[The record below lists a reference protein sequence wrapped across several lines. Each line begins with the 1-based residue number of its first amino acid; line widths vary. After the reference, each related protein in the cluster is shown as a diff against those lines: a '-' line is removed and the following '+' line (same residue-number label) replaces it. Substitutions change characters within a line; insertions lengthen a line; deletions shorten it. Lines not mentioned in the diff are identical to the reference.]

1 MKKRI
6 FNIILMITTILL
18 CGNNADR
25 AKDKVHAINHT
36 ENNMLIS
43 TKKAKS
49 IKNDDNISYVDNYI
63 EQYYYGDDYEGI
75 SYPDDV
81 NMASTPR
88 LISSSNGTYTDNGHT
103 DDKPTGATK
112 IDPKNSTIVGTLNK
126 NDWWTQFT
134 KGVGERD
141 EDYFRFSTKEK
152 LLYTFTF
159 ENPSDYYL
167 RILRFSEKHDFV
179 CSSQGNFSIE
189 LDPATY
195 FIHIYS
201 NNTDT
206 IVSDEYKISYNTERI
221 SNNNSFEIN
230 DSTLS
235 KYQMVLWENEIWPNN
250 SKRWVYKHEDLA
262 TRMKTRNS
270 EVSTGYIDPI
280 FSNGEND
287 IYMDDEI
294 YIDSALIIFD
304 KQLVREVR
312 KLIEKLYADLY
323 ETLTKKD
330 VEEVK
335 IEQINDGANFIL
347 NFISLYDDLSIYTLP
362 ITLLNIAYPLF
373 NFIFYN
379 YFTFTYTL
387 NERALG
393 IDFLTY
399 LKGLMSACTW
409 MPDTVNA
416 YLVIPQ
422 FYTIKN
428 RSIQSSKYIK
438 ESRTT
443 RISYVSTNLFK
454 DSIDF
459 KYKNAENK
467 INNVISVNDFLE
479 ETTENYTKFRGKITA
494 FQNTNELKE
503 YISTG
508 ADVGDAGDNVDFH
521 DYKNPVQ
528 IDSENHLLTCS
539 CGKTLVERHSYSYIN
554 DKYICEY
561 CGYEQPLCNDHIELS
576 LYDFDSQ
583 YHFDEKSKSIITPL
597 GNNVMTNRLRC
608 GIIENKLTMSAKRHN
623 AGKSYLEYH
632 FEKEIIKLD
641 YKLAL
646 WSDNESLIE
655 NSSIR
660 IEAIGE
666 NNEWYTIRKL
676 DARKMTTYSQGFT
689 LYSDTFD
696 FPIKSFRFI
705 IETNEVANENNRG
718 RMVIGDIDFT
728 YIDN

>member
-1 MKKRI
+1 
-6 FNIILMITTILL
+6 MITTILL

-250 SKRWVYKHEDLA
+250 SKP
-262 TRMKTRNS
+262 
-270 EVSTGYIDPI
+270 STWNIPSGNPI
-280 FSNGEND
+280 
-287 IYMDDEI
+287 
-294 YIDSALIIFD
+294 
-304 KQLVREVR
+304 
-312 KLIEKLYADLY
+312 
-323 ETLTKKD
+323 
-330 VEEVK
+330 
-335 IEQINDGANFIL
+335 
-347 NFISLYDDLSIYTLP
+347 
-362 ITLLNIAYPLF
+362 
-373 NFIFYN
+373 
-379 YFTFTYTL
+379 
-387 NERALG
+387 
-393 IDFLTY
+393 
-399 LKGLMSACTW
+399 
-409 MPDTVNA
+409 
-416 YLVIPQ
+416 
-422 FYTIKN
+422 
-428 RSIQSSKYIK
+428 
-438 ESRTT
+438 
-443 RISYVSTNLFK
+443 
-454 DSIDF
+454 
-459 KYKNAENK
+459 
-467 INNVISVNDFLE
+467 
-479 ETTENYTKFRGKITA
+479 
-494 FQNTNELKE
+494 
-503 YISTG
+503 
-508 ADVGDAGDNVDFH
+508 
-521 DYKNPVQ
+521 
-528 IDSENHLLTCS
+528 S
-539 CGKTLVERHSYSYIN
+539 CK
-554 DKYICEY
+554 
-561 CGYEQPLCNDHIELS
+561 
-576 LYDFDSQ
+576 
-583 YHFDEKSKSIITPL
+583 
-597 GNNVMTNRLRC
+597 
-608 GIIENKLTMSAKRHN
+608 
-623 AGKSYLEYH
+623 
-632 FEKEIIKLD
+632 
-641 YKLAL
+641 
-646 WSDNESLIE
+646 
-655 NSSIR
+655 
-660 IEAIGE
+660 
-666 NNEWYTIRKL
+666 
-676 DARKMTTYSQGFT
+676 
-689 LYSDTFD
+689 
-696 FPIKSFRFI
+696 
-705 IETNEVANENNRG
+705 
-718 RMVIGDIDFT
+718 
-728 YIDN
+728 